1 MLLPIEALQ
10 LKREKTLIKWLKLI
24 RLFLTI
30 VGKINFKDK
39 LCHAVTI

>member
-1 MLLPIEALQ
+1 MLQPTEVLQ
-10 LKREKTLIKWLKLI
+10 LKREKTLIKWLRLI
-24 RLFLTI
+24 RPFRTI